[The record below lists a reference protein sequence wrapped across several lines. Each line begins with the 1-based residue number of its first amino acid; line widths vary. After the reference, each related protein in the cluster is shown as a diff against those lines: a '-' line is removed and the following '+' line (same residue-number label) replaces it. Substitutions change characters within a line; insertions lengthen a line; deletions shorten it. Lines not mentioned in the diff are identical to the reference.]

1 MEQYSSNL
9 RNIRRKKRI
18 RTPPVQAASSTP
30 VTPLTIQSKHSIV
43 GIVQDDL
50 IHHQLQFEFLTA
62 QKASHMVDAF
72 SSNLTPTNSV
82 SPPKPD
88 KNIS

>member
-1 MEQYSSNL
+1 MS
-9 RNIRRKKRI
+9 
-18 RTPPVQAASSTP
+18 PVQAVSSTP
-30 VTPLTIQSKHSIV
+30 VTPLTIQSKQSIV
-43 GIVQDDL
+43 GIVQYGL
-50 IHHQLQFEFLTA
+50 IHHQLQFQFLTA
-62 QKASHMVDAF
+62 QKASDMVDAF